1 MFWRKTPE
9 QKAIK
14 LAIKIEI
21 GTNKNMSSLPF
32 LWLVKTIKI
41 SPINKENRRI
51 QYLDF
56 SFKGVFEIFIDLY
69 MTPNIPNNKIKI
81 EGIIIFNE

>member
-1 MFWRKTPE
+1 
-9 QKAIK
+9 
-14 LAIKIEI
+14 
-21 GTNKNMSSLPF
+21 MSSLPF
-32 LWLVKTIKI
+32 LFLVKIITIN
-41 SPINKENRRI
+41 PINKENRRI

-81 EGIIIFNE
+81 EGIIVFNE

>member
-1 MFWRKTPE
+1 
-9 QKAIK
+9 
-14 LAIKIEI
+14 
-21 GTNKNMSSLPF
+21 MSSLPF

-56 SFKGVFEIFIDLY
+56 SFKGVFEIVD
-69 MTPNIPNNKIKI
+69 
-81 EGIIIFNE
+81 